1 MKKLYVIKVGTTFP
15 TTAKLFGDFDMW
27 TVTALGGVAVETCIL
42 NVEYGAALPMAGD
55 CAGVVITGSH
65 TMVTDELPW
74 SVKLEKWI
82 PSLLQDRIPLFGIC
96 YGHQLLA
103 RAAGGHVGLHPRGM
117 EIGTVLVH
125 LLSDCANDALF
136 QSLPRSFAV
145 HVTHS
150 QSVLRLPPSATR
162 LAANAHEPNQAFRL
176 GDYAWGVQFH
186 PEYNA
191 DIMRSYIE
199 EQAEELK
206 SAGLD
211 VSNLLRAV
219 SETPVAAETL
229 RNFARI
235 VEGRLANKANAADA
249 KSRSAD

>member
-1 MKKLYVIKVGTTFP
+1 MKKLYVIKVGTTFS
-15 TTAKLFGDFDMW
+15 TTAKLFGDFDIW
-27 TVTALGGVAVETCIL
+27 TAAALGVVDVETCIL
-42 NVEYGAALPMAGD
+42 NVEHGAVLPNAGE

-65 TMVTDELPW
+65 AMVTDDLPW
-74 SVKLEKWI
+74 SVKIEKWI
-82 PSLLQDRIPLFGIC
+82 PSLLEASTPLFGIC

-103 RAAGGHVGLHPRGM
+103 RAAGGQVGFHPRGK
-117 EIGTVLVH
+117 EIGTVAVH

-136 QSLPRSFAV
+136 RSLPQSFVV

-162 LAANAHEPNQAFRL
+162 LAANAYEPNHAFRL
-176 GDYAWGVQFH
+176 GDFAWGVQFH

-191 DIMRSYIE
+191 DIMRSYIK
-199 EQAEELK
+199 EQAKELK

-211 VSNLLRAV
+211 VSDLLRAV

-235 VEGRLANKANAADA
+235 VEGRLANKADA
-249 KSRSAD
+249 GDVL